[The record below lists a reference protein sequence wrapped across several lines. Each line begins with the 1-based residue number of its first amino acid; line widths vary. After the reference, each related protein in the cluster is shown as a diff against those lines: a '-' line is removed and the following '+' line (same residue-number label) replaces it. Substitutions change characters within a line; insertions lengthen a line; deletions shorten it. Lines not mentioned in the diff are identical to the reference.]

1 MSTPTQPTMWDVAR
15 AAGVSQAT
23 VSLALRGNGGSRV
36 SEETAARI
44 RRIAEEI
51 GYRANATA
59 RALRDGHS
67 EMIGLI
73 GDQVASAPFAG
84 RIVEGAQDRAWQDDQ
99 LLIIA
104 NTEGSTELEQ
114 AAIEQLLSHQVRRF
128 IYASMYNR
136 TVTVPESLAGYDVVV
151 LNALDPSGETW
162 SVSPD
167 EVRGGREATAHLVAA
182 GHERIGFINIETLE
196 SGLPA
201 AVGRHDGY
209 LEALADAHLPADPT
223 LIRFGTGSTPDGYT
237 FTRELMALDD
247 PPTAIFCAN
256 DRTAWGAYQALSE
269 LGAKVP
275 DDVSIVGFDNQDVL
289 APFLRPTLT
298 TMNLP
303 FREMGWRAV
312 ELLLS
317 GESVRTTGN
326 AGHRTVHLH
335 CELVERESVR
345 APRRVR

>member
-1 MSTPTQPTMWDVAR
+1 MWDVAR

-36 SEETAARI
+36 SEETVARI
-44 RRIAEEI
+44 RRVAEEI

-99 LLIIA
+99 LLIVA
-104 NTEGSTELEQ
+104 NTEGSPEIEH
-114 AAIEQLLSHQVRRF
+114 AAVERLLSHQVRRF

-136 TVTVPESLAGYDVVV
+136 TVTVPEALAGYDVVV
-151 LNALDPSGETW
+151 LNALDPSGQTW

-167 EVRGGREATAHLVAA
+167 EVRGGHEATAHLVAA

-201 AVGRHDGY
+201 AVGRHEGY
-209 LEALADAHLPADPT
+209 VAALEQAGLALDPE
-223 LIRFGTGSTPDGYT
+223 LVRFGGGSTPDGYT
-237 FTRELMALDD
+237 YTLELMKLAD

-256 DRTAWGAYQALSE
+256 DRTAWGAFQALTE
-269 LGAKVP
+269 IGARVP
-275 DDVSIVGFDNQDVL
+275 EDVSIVGFDNQDVL
-289 APFLRPTLT
+289 APFLRPALT

-303 FREMGWRAV
+303 FREMGWRAA

-317 GESVRTTGN
+317 GEAVRTTRN
-326 AGHRTVHLH
+326 EGHRRVHLH
-335 CELVERESVR
+335 CEIVERDSVR
-345 APRRVR
+345 APRRMR

>member
-1 MSTPTQPTMWDVAR
+1 MTTPAQPTMWDVAR

-99 LLIIA
+99 LLIVA
-104 NTEGSTELEQ
+104 NTEGSPELEH
-114 AAIEQLLSHQVRRF
+114 AAVEQLLSHQVRRF

-136 TVTVPESLAGYDVVV
+136 SVTVPQALAGYEVVV

-167 EVRGGREATAHLVAA
+167 EVRGGRDATSHLIEA
-182 GHERIGFINIETLE
+182 GHERIGFINIESLE

-201 AVGRHDGY
+201 AVGRHEGY
-209 LEALADAHLPADPT
+209 LAALEAAGIAPAPE
-223 LIRFGTGSTPDGYT
+223 LVRFGGGSTPDGYT
-237 FTRELMALDD
+237 FTLELMRLPD

-256 DRTAWGAYQALSE
+256 DRTAWGAYQALTE
-269 LGAKVP
+269 LGARVP
-275 DDVSIVGFDNQDVL
+275 DDVSIVGFDNQDIL
-289 APFLRPTLT
+289 APFLRPALT

-303 FREMGWRAV
+303 FREMGWHAA
-312 ELLLS
+312 ELLL
-317 GESVRTTGN
+317 GGGAVRTSAN
-326 AGHRTVHLH
+326 EGHRKVQLH
-335 CELVERESVR
+335 CEIVERESVR
-345 APRRVR
+345 APGRLR